1 MQEQLTR
8 EQQVDIVDRM
18 KRALMDAGCVGN
30 QQNLALLLADGI
42 WEEARNYHRDV
53 DRISIKAGELFAIS
67 TRMINDEISVLK
79 TEYIELNAITAGMVD
94 ELEELRQR
102 LNRSTI
108 GDTLL
113 KLEERVKDAH
123 LITPKLAKLL
133 ALVEEISSDI
143 EDL

>member
-8 EQQVDIVDRM
+8 EQQLEIVERM
-18 KRALMDAGCVGN
+18 KRALMDVNCVPN

-42 WEEARNYHRDV
+42 WEEARDYHRDV
-53 DRISIKAGELFAIS
+53 DRISIRAGELFATS
-67 TRMINDEISVLK
+67 TRMVNDEIDVLK
-79 TEYIELNAITAGMVD
+79 AEYIELNAITTGMID
-94 ELEELRQR
+94 EMEELRQR